1 MIEAFTD
8 AIHFLVNPVVIGY
21 IFLGNFIGL
30 VFGVLPGLGGA
41 AALAV
46 LLPLTYNMEPMIAMF
61 FLAAVMGS
69 VPFGGSI
76 SAILIN
82 TPGSA
87 VNAATCLDGHP
98 MARKGEAKKA
108 LEISAAASGLGA
120 MFGVL
125 VLILVLP
132 IVRSVILLFGP
143 PEFFILFLFG
153 LGTVAVASL
162 GNFLKGLIAAGFG
175 VLLSLV
181 GYSPVFG
188 ELRFTFGSEHLWDGF
203 SLLPV
208 LIGVFAIGELMDYS
222 LQGGTIARLE
232 PVFSG
237 RYFEGIK
244 EVLRQKKNLL
254 RSSFIGTVV
263 GIIPG
268 IGGATAN
275 FVAYI
280 EAKRRSLHPETFGTG
295 NPEGVVASESANNAK
310 DGGALIPTLGLGI
323 PGSVKMAVL
332 LGAFI
337 LHGFTPG
344 PLLIKDNLNI
354 VLALVLGLVIS
365 GLLAS
370 IIGLLSA
377 HHLALITR
385 IDVRYIAPVVLT
397 FCFVGAYVIRENI
410 WDVGV
415 TLIFGLLGFAFA
427 RNGYSKICLVIGFI
441 LGGLIEKSFHQA
453 LMMSYGSYAI
463 FIERPLS
470 LSLLLL
476 LLLLILYPF
485 LKKKLRRGAFT
496 GEVK

>member
-1 MIEAFTD
+1 MIEALTEAFSY
-8 AIHFLVNPVVIGY
+8 LLNPVVLGY
-21 IFLGNFIGL
+21 LFLGNLIGL

-41 AALAV
+41 TALAV
-46 LLPLTYNMEPMIAMF
+46 LLPLTYGLDPMVAMF
-61 FLAAVMGS
+61 FLAAVMGA

-76 SAILIN
+76 SAILLN

-125 VLILVLP
+125 VLILTLP
-132 IVRSVILLFGP
+132 IIRSVIMRFGP
-143 PEFFILFLFG
+143 PELFILFLFG
-153 LGTVAVASL
+153 LATVALASR
-162 GNFLKGLIAAGFG
+162 GNFLKGLIAAGIG

-181 GYSPVFG
+181 GYSSVFG
-188 ELRFTFGSEHLWDGF
+188 ELRYTFGSEYLWDGF

-208 LIGVFAIGELMDYS
+208 LIGVFAVGELINYS
-222 LQGGTIARLE
+222 MQGGTIAREE
-232 PVFSG
+232 PVLSG
-237 RYFEGIK
+237 HSFEGIK
-244 EVLRQKKNLL
+244 EVFRQKKNLL
-254 RSSFIGTVV
+254 RSSAIGTLI

-275 FVAYI
+275 FVAYV
-280 EAKRRSLHPETFGTG
+280 EAKRHSLHPETFGTG

-332 LGAFI
+332 LGAFV
-337 LHGFTPG
+337 LHGFSPG

-354 VLALVLGLVIS
+354 VLAIVLGLVIS
-365 GLLAS
+365 SLMASFLGL
-370 IIGLLSA
+370 ISA

-385 IDVRYIAPVVLT
+385 INVRTIAPIVLC
-397 FCFVGAYVIRENI
+397 FCFVGAYIIRENI

-415 TLIFGLLGFAFA
+415 TLVFGLLGFAMD

-441 LGGLIEKSFHQA
+441 LGSLIEKSFHQA
-453 LMMSYGSYAI
+453 LMISYGSYGV
-463 FIERPLS
+463 FIKRPLS
-470 LSLLLL
+470 LALLLL
-476 LLLLILYPF
+476 FLTLILFPF
-485 LKKKLRRGAFT
+485 VKKKIKLRKSA
-496 GEVK
+496 